1 MISGPRFRIAVLCCF
16 AVFFSST
23 AAFAQAVP
31 QRRPLATDPAP
42 AKAEQPATPMVSA
55 GESELIEISLN
66 KVKVISL
73 DVPVGKIIVG
83 NETIAL
89 PRTDPDDP
97 TRIIIVSR
105 AIGLTNF
112 IFFDEKGAI
121 IKQAEVRVF
130 FDHGGIKAAL
140 AKLLP
145 DETIEVTVFRDSV
158 FLTGK
163 VHSARAAE
171 NAVNIASRFVGDAA
185 NIVNMMTI
193 SGSQQVILKVRVT
206 EMDRNVRKNL
216 AVRGTFAKDLWIGKN
231 TKRIDISSTAT
242 VTAFGAASLT
252 TGTNI
257 FGTLTFD
264 VLEQQDLVKT
274 LAEPTLTAISGQTAS
289 FLSGGEFPFAAGLD
303 ENGQT
308 IFEFREFGISLNFTP
323 VVLDNGR
330 ISLKIETE
338 ISSLG
343 DTITVG
349 STGTF
354 QSLVQ
359 KRTST
364 TVELPSGGS
373 IMISGLLTDD
383 ITSNVTGFPYL
394 KDIPILGALFRS
406 ETFLKQQSELVI
418 TVTAYLVNPVDRASD
433 MAWPTD
439 GFESPSDIDI
449 YLLGRLQSL
458 YGDEKKGFWEY
469 VLEGP
474 FGYIMK

>member
-1 MISGPRFRIAVLCCF
+1 MISGPRFRIAALCCF

-31 QRRPLATDPAP
+31 QRRPLVTDPAP

-130 FDHGGIKAAL
+130 FDHGGIIAAL

-158 FLTGK
+158 FLTGQ
-163 VHSARAAE
+163 VHSARAAS
-171 NAVNIASRFVGDAA
+171 NAVNIAGRFVADAA

-193 SGSQQVILKVRVT
+193 SGSQQVLIQVRVA
-206 EMDRNVRKNL
+206 EIDRTIRKNL
-216 AVRGTFAKDLWIGKN
+216 SFD
-231 TKRIDISSTAT
+231 
-242 VTAFGAASLT
+242 TAFTKNLSGGRRVQFNTVGATPANTQFVTNGILT
-252 TGTNI
+252 TGTVI
-257 FGTLTFD
+257 FGSPTFD
-264 VLEQQDLVKT
+264 LLESESLVRT

-308 IFEFREFGISLNFTP
+308 IFEFRDFGVSLSFTP
-323 VVLDNGR
+323 VVLDGGR
-330 ISLKIETE
+330 INLTISTE
-338 ISSLG
+338 VSSLG
-343 DTITVG
+343 ALVN
-349 STGTF
+349 SQ
-354 QSLVQ
+354 QSLLQ
-359 KRTST
+359 TRTET
-364 TVELPSGGS
+364 TIELPSGGS
-373 IMISGLLTDD
+373 IMISGLLQDD
-383 ITSNVTGFPYL
+383 ITNTITGFPQL
-394 KDIPILGALFRS
+394 KDLPILGALFRS
-406 ETFLKQQSELVI
+406 TEFQREETELII
-418 TVTAYLVNPVDRASD
+418 TVTAYLVNPISESAKL
-433 MAWPTD
+433 ALPTD
-439 GFESPSDIDI
+439 GFDPGSDIDI
-449 YLLGRLQSL
+449 YLMGRL
-458 YGDEKKGFWEY
+458 YGQYTNGERAIWDDPIR
-469 VLEGP
+469 GP
-474 FGYIMK
+474 FGYFMK

>member
-130 FDHGGIKAAL
+130 FDHGGIIAAL

-158 FLTGK
+158 FLTGQ
-163 VHSARAAE
+163 VHSARAAS
-171 NAVNIASRFVGDAA
+171 NAVNIAGRFVVLGRSRKSRCGQRRQPNGKPTYNFRNHFLWPSKVFLAA
-185 NIVNMMTI
+185 PFAGQPVN
-193 SGSQQVILKVRVT
+193 SPQV
-206 EMDRNVRKNL
+206 NL
-216 AVRGTFAKDLWIGKN
+216 AT
-231 TKRIDISSTAT
+231 
-242 VTAFGAASLT
+242 
-252 TGTNI
+252 
-257 FGTLTFD
+257 
-264 VLEQQDLVKT
+264 
-274 LAEPTLTAISGQTAS
+274 
-289 FLSGGEFPFAAGLD
+289 
-303 ENGQT
+303 
-308 IFEFREFGISLNFTP
+308 
-323 VVLDNGR
+323 
-330 ISLKIETE
+330 
-338 ISSLG
+338 
-343 DTITVG
+343 
-349 STGTF
+349 
-354 QSLVQ
+354 
-359 KRTST
+359 
-364 TVELPSGGS
+364 
-373 IMISGLLTDD
+373 
-383 ITSNVTGFPYL
+383 
-394 KDIPILGALFRS
+394 
-406 ETFLKQQSELVI
+406 
-418 TVTAYLVNPVDRASD
+418 
-433 MAWPTD
+433 
-439 GFESPSDIDI
+439 
-449 YLLGRLQSL
+449 
-458 YGDEKKGFWEY
+458 
-469 VLEGP
+469 
-474 FGYIMK
+474 